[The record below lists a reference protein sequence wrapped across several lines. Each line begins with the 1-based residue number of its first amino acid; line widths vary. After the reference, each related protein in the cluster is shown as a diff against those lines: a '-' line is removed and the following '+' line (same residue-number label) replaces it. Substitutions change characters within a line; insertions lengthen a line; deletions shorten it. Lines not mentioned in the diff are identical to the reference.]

1 MGKNQEKS
9 LKLSGET
16 ITNKY
21 GLDNAV
27 ENILHRSVDV
37 KALRQTIE
45 AKGSTSLHILSNWL
59 SLWNRKLNVTKTKV
73 LTISKL
79 HISYLVLI
87 FNSIDLS
94 EIDSY
99 KFRSYISSNL
109 IMASSDFVD

>member
-45 AKGSTSLHILSNWL
+45 AKGSTSLHILSN
-59 SLWNRKLNVTKTKV
+59 
-73 LTISKL
+73 
-79 HISYLVLI
+79 
-87 FNSIDLS
+87 
-94 EIDSY
+94 
-99 KFRSYISSNL
+99 
-109 IMASSDFVD
+109 